1 MNSWHVAD
9 QVWRELEFA
18 FVFAFVVSC
27 ELIRPRLAGVRLPAV
42 AAGPALLQGGRL
54 PVMMRLASLAVC
66 ATALQAPVR
75 RRRLTRRQIA
85 PSGVDGLPVPLQAV
99 VFLGC
104 AGGIG
109 GGAVAC
115 NAALDTLRSATQ
127 KTGAGAEAWR
137 KFVEY
142 AFLGLGL
149 LYVAAGVGHRPR
161 CHASALRAI
170 TPPFWDLG
178 PLAVPTAP
186 AFHVVRGRARRNC
199 RAARRCAGGEGRSRA
214 LELEAPAC

>member
-1 MNSWHVAD
+1 
-9 QVWRELEFA
+9 
-18 FVFAFVVSC
+18 
-27 ELIRPRLAGVRLPAV
+27 
-42 AAGPALLQGGRL
+42 
-54 PVMMRLASLAVC
+54 MMRLASLAVC

-75 RRRLTRRQIA
+75 RKRITRLQLA

-137 KFVEY
+137 KFVE
-142 AFLGLGL
+142 
-149 LYVAAGVGHRPR
+149 
-161 CHASALRAI
+161 
-170 TPPFWDLG
+170 
-178 PLAVPTAP
+178 
-186 AFHVVRGRARRNC
+186 
-199 RAARRCAGGEGRSRA
+199 
-214 LELEAPAC
+214 